1 MPTKKE
7 NNIIEP
13 RYQRLVAQ
21 MVNDKKLP
29 QILYRMRSVN
39 SFLYDSLINSRVWFS
54 NPQDFNDPFDC
65 DINMSL
71 KKSSLARKQSYF
83 DNHLKPMFNARE
95 LANINTSK
103 ISNADFELLVN
114 QAAKKIVRKKGLA
127 CFLSNCDNLLMW
139 AHYADAH
146 KGVCLKFDVLDD
158 TTFFSPAK
166 AVRYTQ
172 EYPEYDY
179 LDDKNEF
186 VNEMFFTKSN
196 EWRYEGEVRVLKNQK
211 GNYSFN
217 PKALKEVILGCKITE
232 NDKNTITK
240 LIKTLYPHCN
250 IKLAVMNSRS
260 FSLNFVD
267 APTNN

>member
-1 MPTKKE
+1 MPNKKE

-29 QILYRMRSVN
+29 QIVYRMRSVN
-39 SFLYDSLINSRVWFS
+39 SFLYDSLINNQLWFS

-65 DINMSL
+65 DINMTF

-83 DNHLKPMFNARE
+83 DNYLKPLFNARE
-95 LANINTSK
+95 LTNINTSN
-103 ISNADFELLVN
+103 ISNADFEILLN
-114 QAAKKIVRKKGLA
+114 RAAKKIVRKKGLA

-139 AHYADAH
+139 AHYADSH
-146 KGVCLKFDVLDD
+146 RGVCLKFDVLED

-196 EWRYEGEVRVLKNQK
+196 EWSYEGEVRVLKNRK
-211 GNYSFN
+211 GNYSFK
-217 PKALKEVILGCKITE
+217 PKALKEIILGCKITE

-240 LIKTLYPHCN
+240 LIKIFYPHCN
-250 IKLAVMNSRS
+250 IKLAVMDSHS
-260 FSLNFVD
+260 FSLNFIN
-267 APTNN
+267 APSGN